1 MTQSTAFVVLGSA
14 AATLAAILVVLWA
27 ANLWSSSGKWVPALA
42 LVRRWSARDA
52 RSLGLVLVPLIA
64 VSAVCFA
71 SVGSRETPGI
81 ISAGTTGDW
90 ISGVLET
97 APTGTPTAESQ
108 TGGDASSARALD
120 SLRAY
125 ADRIS
130 AKRQVI
136 ANISTAQ
143 SKPPGQDAAN
153 LPDVDTMISQLATRL
168 AREPEDA
175 DGWKMLGWSY
185 LNTGKS
191 QEAVKAYETALKL
204 KPDDADIK
212 QGLDAAKL
220 ASAEIQNGD
229 AVPSAPGPSSPS
241 PSPEDVKAAEG
252 LAGDQRNDMIRG
264 MVNRLA
270 SRLETSP
277 NDEDGWVRLMRARMV
292 LGEKDAAK
300 AALTKA
306 LETFASDSGVKDR
319 LTASARELG
328 VDNN

>member
-1 MTQSTAFVVLGSA
+1 MTQTVVFVILGSA
-14 AATLAAILVVLWA
+14 AATLATVLA
-27 ANLWSSSGKWVPALA
+27 ALWLASGTSGKWRLA
-42 LVRRWSARDA
+42 LELARRRSVKDA
-52 RSLGLVLVPLIA
+52 RSLGLVLVPLLAI
-64 VSAVCFA
+64 SAVCFA
-71 SVGSRETPGI
+71 SVGSRQTAGI
-81 ISAGTTGDW
+81 KDAGTTGDW
-90 ISGVLET
+90 ISGVLEA
-97 APTGTPTAESQ
+97 APAATRTAESQ
-108 TGGDASSARALD
+108 TGSDASSARALD
-120 SLRAY
+120 TLRAY

-136 ANISTAQ
+136 ANMSTAQ
-143 SKPPGQDAAN
+143 SKPAGQDAAD
-153 LPDVDTMISQLATRL
+153 LPDVDTMISRLATRL
-168 AREPEDA
+168 ASEPEDA

-191 QEAVKAYETALKL
+191 QEAVKAYEAALKL

-212 QGLDAAKL
+212 KGLDEAKL
-220 ASAEIQNGD
+220 APAEGQN
-229 AVPSAPGPSSPS
+229 AEVIPSAAGSSSPG

-252 LAGDQRNDMIRG
+252 LSGDQRSDMIRG

-270 SRLETSP
+270 NRLETSP

-292 LGEKDAAK
+292 LGEKDEAK